1 MAIGAI
7 MGQQKA
13 NPQLS
18 NLSNN
23 QQALYNIGAEVRQN
37 NLINP
42 FFLINQRGFSS
53 SSDSGLTT
61 VDMWKRNSNSVSA
74 SVVSNGI
81 ELTFSSSS
89 RLQQFIE
96 NPSRFDNKTVTIS
109 CVVEDFS
116 GGPNCNLHLRI
127 NNTYDEGRSVD
138 ITGNGLFSATFT
150 LPSGI
155 TAMSFD
161 LIGKSGSYTVVGTKF
176 EIGDKQTLAKVSS
189 SGEVEFIEQ
198 PDPLEIL
205 KCQRFLFVVDD
216 NERLAASSLSGNR
229 FSVTIPTPITMR
241 TTPTVQD
248 PGLLFVHN
256 GANQFYSYEITDIV
270 SKDNAIRLAI
280 SVTNATFPS
289 GEICLIVPNGT
300 MYFSAEL

>member
-61 VDMWKRNSNSVSA
+61 VDMWKRNSNAVSA

-116 GGPNCNLHLRI
+116 GGPNCNLCLRI
-127 NNTYDEGRSVD
+127 NNAYDEGRSVD

-155 TAMSFD
+155 TAMDFD
-161 LIGKSGSYTVVGTKF
+161 LIGNSGSYTVVGTKF
-176 EIGDKQTLAKVSS
+176 EIGDKQTLAKVSP

-198 PDPLEIL
+198 PDPFEIL
-205 KCQRFLFVVDD
+205 KCQRFLFAVDD
-216 NERLAASSLSGNR
+216 NERLAASSLSRNR
-229 FSVTIPTPITMR
+229 FSVTIPTPVTMR

-256 GANQFYSYEITDIV
+256 GANQSYSYDITGII
-270 SKDNAIRLAI
+270 SKNNAIRLAI
-280 SVTNATFPS
+280 SITNASFAT
-289 GEICLIVPNGT
+289 GEICLVVPSGT